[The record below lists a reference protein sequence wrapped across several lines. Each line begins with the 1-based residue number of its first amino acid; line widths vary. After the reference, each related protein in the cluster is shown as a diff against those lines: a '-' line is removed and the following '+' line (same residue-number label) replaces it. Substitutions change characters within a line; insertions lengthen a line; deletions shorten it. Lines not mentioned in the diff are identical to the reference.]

1 MRTVITQT
9 SSFSSSD
16 LMKMLGR
23 DRIISPAEANY
34 YFPIKNFQN
43 LPNPDE
49 FFVPSAVL
57 DNCFDNNDLKETN
70 YFAVFHSGS
79 SLVEQFNFAKKN
91 GINTILPSDID
102 SDDFKFYLNIEKPVT
117 PGWHLINFKLL
128 NNVFHSNLSQV
139 KDSVILEALLISLMR
154 DKKNVW
160 LQDECLGETE
170 IEKYNKLTFELKSFK
185 GGMSIC
191 FNTFRSFSRETPGVV
206 TEIIC

>member
-102 SDDFKFYLNIEKPVT
+102 SDDFK
-117 PGWHLINFKLL
+117 LL